1 MPGKKGLSGR
11 KAGVPNKATS
21 DARRAIADFV
31 DNNTH
36 RLQDWLDKVA
46 EGVPKLGPDG
56 KPVYNA
62 DGMPMWEVYPNP
74 EKAYQLMQSVIE
86 YHVPKVAKREI
97 SGPDGGPISLAAI
110 DLTGLSDAELAQMQ
124 NLLGKAAGGE

>member
-1 MPGKKGLSGR
+1 MAGKKGSSGR
-11 KAGVPNKATS
+11 KAGTPNRATL

-31 DNNTH
+31 DSNTH

-56 KPVYNA
+56 KPVYN
-62 DGMPMWEVYPNP
+62 DNGMPMWDVPPNP

-86 YHVPKVAKREI
+86 YHVPKVARKEI
-97 SGPDGGPISLAAI
+97 SGPDGGPITLSAM
-110 DLTGLSDAELAQMQ
+110 DLTGLSDGELAQMQ
-124 NLLGKAAGGE
+124 ALLGKAAGG